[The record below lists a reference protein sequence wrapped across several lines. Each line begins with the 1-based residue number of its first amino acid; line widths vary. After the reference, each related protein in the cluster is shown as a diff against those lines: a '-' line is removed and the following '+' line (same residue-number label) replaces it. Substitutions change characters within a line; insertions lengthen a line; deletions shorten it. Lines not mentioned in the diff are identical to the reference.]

1 MPDIDIVALGEPL
14 VELNQ
19 TRAGEPQYQQGFGG
33 DTSNAVIA
41 AARQG
46 ALRLPDAGGR
56 GQLRR
61 PAAGTVEGRGRGH
74 VRRGS
79 GPGRPYRS
87 VLRAA
92 RPAGPFLQLPAA
104 RFRRQPHDAGQS
116 QGQLIERARY
126 LHVSG
131 ISLAISTSACDT
143 VFAAIERAHAAGVQ
157 VSLDSNLR
165 LRLWPVDRARAI
177 LREALRQADLFLPSM
192 DDMQHL
198 TGNDDPERTLD
209 WIRDAGATG
218 VVVLKLGKDGS
229 IIDDGHGRK
238 PVAAL
243 GGGGRR
249 HRRGRLLRRQPA
261 GPPLQGRFL
270 GGRGALCQCGGGPVH
285 AGVWRG
291 RAPAQRGAGPGETVG
306 SALDLGSLGPV
317 GVFSDFRLKC
327 QVIRIFRQPVV
338 RW

>member
-1 MPDIDIVALGEPL
+1 M
-14 VELNQ
+14 
-19 TRAGEPQYQQGFGG
+19 GG
-33 DTSNAVIA
+33 DSFGAQLLELWKAEGVDTSGVEVD
-41 AARQG
+41 
-46 ALRLPDAGGR
+46 PDAHTGLYFVQHGPQ
-56 GQLRR
+56 GHSFSYLRR
-61 PAAGTVEGRGRGH
+61 DSAASRMTPA
-74 VRRGS
+74 S
-79 GPGRPYRS
+79 
-87 VLRAA
+87 LK
-92 RPAGPFLQLPAA
+92 
-104 RFRRQPHDAGQS
+104 
-116 QGQLIERARY
+116 GQLIERARY

-243 GGGGRR
+243 RVEAVDATGAGDCFAGSLLARR
-249 HRRGRLLRRQPA
+249 CKGDSWEDAVRYAMWRRPCPRW
-261 GPPLQGRFL
+261 
-270 GGRGALCQCGGGPVH
+270 
-285 AGVWRG
+285 VWRG

>member
-1 MPDIDIVALGEPL
+1 MADFDIVALGEPL

-19 TRAGEPQYQQGFGG
+19 TSQGQLQYLQGFGG

-46 ALRLPDAGGR
+46 ARCAYLTRVGDDTFGAQFLALWQAEGVDTSGVEVDASAHTGLYFVQHGPD
-56 GQLRR
+56 
-61 PAAGTVEGRGRGH
+61 GH
-74 VRRGS
+74 AFSYLRRGS
-79 GPGRPYRS
+79 
-87 VLRAA
+87 AA
-92 RPAGPFLQLPAA
+92 SLMTPASL
-104 RFRRQPHDAGQS
+104 AG
-116 QGQLIERARY
+116 GQIERARF

-143 VFAAIERAHAAGVQ
+143 VFAAMARARASGVE

-165 LRLWPVDRARAI
+165 LRLWPLDRARAT
-177 LREALRQADLFLPSM
+177 LREALRHATLFLPSM

-229 IIDDGHGRK
+229 IIDDGKTRT

-243 GGGGRR
+243 RVD
-249 HRRGRLLRRQPA
+249 A
-261 GPPLQGRFL
+261 VD
-270 GGRGALCQCGGGPVH
+270 AT
-285 AGVWRG
+285 
-291 RAPAQRGAGPGETVG
+291 GAGDCF
-306 SALDLGSLGPV
+306 AGSLLARRCQGDDWADAVRYANVAAALSTLGYGAVNPLPRAEQV
-317 GVFSDFRLKC
+317 LAKLKG
-327 QVIRIFRQPVV
+327 
-338 RW
+338 

>member
-1 MPDIDIVALGEPL
+1 MADFDIVALGEPL

-19 TRAGEPQYQQGFGG
+19 TRQGELQYLQGFGG

-46 ALRLPDAGGR
+46 ARCAYLTRVGDDAFGAQFLALWREEGVDTSGVEVDASAHTGLYFVQHGPD
-56 GQLRR
+56 
-61 PAAGTVEGRGRGH
+61 GH
-74 VRRGS
+74 AFSYLRRGS
-79 GPGRPYRS
+79 
-87 VLRAA
+87 AA
-92 RPAGPFLQLPAA
+92 SLMTPATLDG
-104 RFRRQPHDAGQS
+104 G
-116 QGQLIERARY
+116 LIERARF

-143 VFAAIERAHAAGVQ
+143 VFAAIARARAAGVQ

-165 LRLWPVDRARAI
+165 LRLWPLDRARAV
-177 LREALRQADLFLPSM
+177 LREALCHADLFLPSM

-229 IIDDGHGRK
+229 IIDDGKTRA

-243 GGGGRR
+243 RVE
-249 HRRGRLLRRQPA
+249 A
-261 GPPLQGRFL
+261 VD
-270 GGRGALCQCGGGPVH
+270 AT
-285 AGVWRG
+285 
-291 RAPAQRGAGPGETVG
+291 GAGDCF
-306 SALDLGSLGPV
+306 AGSLLA
-317 GVFSDFRLKC
+317 RRC
-327 QVIRIFRQPVV
+327 QGDDWADAV
-338 RW
+338 RYANVAAALSTLGYGAVNPLPRAEQVLAKLRG